1 MFAEKILRAFPLL
14 ILIKCVL
21 AYILFQEENAMFFGA
36 FLLIMEGFNYGL
48 KHFILEPVLGKKSY
62 PYIGSGARP
71 KGAKNCGNFADG
83 LPATTYGMPSGHSQF
98 AMIVT
103 TYLTL
108 NLLNASNREFPKHD
122 ILRGMMF
129 IAAVI
134 MGVSVCLSRIYFK
147 CHTYQQVIA
156 GGMIGIIAGAWYYYQ
171 EDKII
176 KIIKNFF

>member
-21 AYILFQEENAMFFGA
+21 AYILFQEENAMFLGA
-36 FLLIMEGFNYGL
+36 FLLTMEGFNYVL
-48 KHFILEPVLGKKSY
+48 KHFILEPLLGKKSY

-71 KGAKNCGNFADG
+71 KGAKDCGSFANG
-83 LPATTYGMPSGHSQF
+83 LAATTYGMPSGHSQF

-108 NLLNASNREFPKHD
+108 HLLNASNREFPKHD
-122 ILRGMMF
+122 ILRGLML
-129 IAAVI
+129 IAAFI

-156 GGMIGIIAGAWYYYQ
+156 GGFIGIIAGSFYYYH
-171 EDKII
+171 ENKII
-176 KIIKNFF
+176 KIIKNMF

>member
-21 AYILFQEENAMFFGA
+21 AYALFQEENAMFLGA
-36 FLLIMEGFNYGL
+36 FLLAMEGFNYVL

-62 PYIGSGARP
+62 PFIGSGARP
-71 KGAKNCGNFADG
+71 KGAKDCGSFANG
-83 LPATTYGMPSGHSQF
+83 MAATTYGMPSGHSQF
-98 AMIVT
+98 AMIIT

-108 NLLNASNREFPKHD
+108 HLISASNRQFPKHD
-122 ILRGMMF
+122 ILRGMMLV
-129 IAAVI
+129 AAVI

-156 GGMIGIIAGAWYYYQ
+156 GGFIGIIAGGWYYYN
-171 EDKII
+171 ENKII
-176 KIIKNFF
+176 KFIKNLF